1 MNGWAIKDGNGEIDI
16 GSLQETFEDAWDEW
30 LQGRQITTQKG
41 AEAEG
46 YTCVY
51 VVIQEAGS
59 GEVLQLPPLTDLM
72 YHAVRGSEYHF
83 SSGGTESVI
92 GYLDDD
98 CLDEIWDNINT
109 ALRCAQVKAHPPA
122 SAGMVS
128 NEALNIAQAVVKT
141 VDVDGLGKYTHP
153 DQAHLVLFAREL
165 LRLAAAK
172 GRP

>member
-16 GSLQETFEDAWDEW
+16 GSLQGTFEDAWDEW

-59 GEVLQLPPLTDLM
+59 GEAVAWTSQLHLDALQR
-72 YHAVRGSEYHF
+72 AREQKIA
-83 SSGGTESVI
+83 GTGVMVSQPASI
-92 GYLDDD
+92 AP
-98 CLDEIWDNINT
+98 I
-109 ALRCAQVKAHPPA
+109 ALYASPPA